1 MPTVEQNID
10 RLDRKAAQLS
20 IKVERIATRIE
31 RRIRRQLDQA
41 VGRREVRSVLRLG
54 ADLERELR
62 AVGLNELT
70 GSISRLY
77 GEIMGEVRDVFKSK
91 SIAFNLAEGDLAYIE
106 AQTAADFDLVASR
119 LNSYVARIR
128 SQVLQTTFAGGDPTQ
143 LDQIFDSNRDKLTT
157 SLETDVINTS
167 QAFRNAVTFKK
178 AEDEGIESF
187 LYDGPKDE
195 RNRPFCKSH
204 VGKTYTLAEIEEMQN
219 DQGGPALTD
228 LGGYN
233 CRHEWRPV
241 K

>member
-1 MPTVEQNID
+1 MPTVDQNID
-10 RLDRKAAQLS
+10 RLDRKAAQLT

-31 RRIRRQLDQA
+31 RRIRRQLDDA
-41 VGRREVRSVLRLG
+41 VGRREVRAVLRLG

-70 GSISRLY
+70 NSISRLY
-77 GEIMGEVRDVFKSK
+77 GEIMGEVRDVFGDK
-91 SIAFNLAEGDLAYIE
+91 SIGFTLSNSDIDYAE

-119 LNSYVARIR
+119 LNSYIARIR

-143 LDQIFDSNRDKLTT
+143 LDAIFDSNKATLTR

-178 AEDEGIESF
+178 AADEGVEKF
-187 LYDGPKDE
+187 LYDGPKDDK
-195 RNRPFCKSH
+195 NRPFCAEN
-204 VGKTYTLAEIEEMQN
+204 VGKTFSLAEIESLEN

-241 K
+241 S

>member
-1 MPTVEQNID
+1 MAPVEQNID
-10 RLDRKAAQLS
+10 RLDRKAAQLT

-31 RRIRRQLDQA
+31 RRIRRDLDQA
-41 VGRREVRSVLRLG
+41 VGRRDVRRVLRIS

-77 GEIMGEVRDVFKSK
+77 GEIMGEVRDVFRSN
-91 SIAFNLAEGDLAYIE
+91 SIAFALGDGDLDYAE
-106 AQTAADFDLVASR
+106 AQTAADFQLVASR
-119 LNSYVARIR
+119 LSGYIAKIR
-128 SQVLQTTFAGGDPTQ
+128 SQVLRTTFAGGDPAQ
-143 LDQIFDSNRDKLTT
+143 LDAIFDSNKATLTK

-178 AEDEGIESF
+178 SADEGVTSF
-187 LYDGPKDE
+187 LYDGPADDK
-195 RNRPFCKSH
+195 NREFCAEH
-204 VGKTYTLAEIEEMQN
+204 VGKTYTLAEIEGMEN

>member
-1 MPTVEQNID
+1 MPSVEQNID

-41 VGRREVRSVLRLG
+41 VGRREVRTVLRIG
-54 ADLERELR
+54 AELERELR

-70 GSISRLY
+70 SSISRLY

-91 SIAFNLAEGDLAYIE
+91 SIAFNLVETDLSYIE

-143 LDQIFDSNRDKLTT
+143 LDAIFDSNRDKLTT

-187 LYDGPKDE
+187 LYDGPRDE

-233 CRHEWRPV
+233 CRHEWRPI